1 MTFLVTFTFDFV
13 PSLDMTACFDQF
25 ACILATIM
33 MKGYIPIELEPC
45 TFCIGYN
52 GRVPDEYLPDL
63 ITQNILQPNLTI
75 SI

>member
-33 MKGYIPIELEPC
+33 MKSCNPIELESW
-45 TFCIGYN
+45 TFCIGCN
-52 GRVPDEYLPDL
+52 GHIPDEYLPDVIKKNL
-63 ITQNILQPNLTI
+63 IHPNLTI